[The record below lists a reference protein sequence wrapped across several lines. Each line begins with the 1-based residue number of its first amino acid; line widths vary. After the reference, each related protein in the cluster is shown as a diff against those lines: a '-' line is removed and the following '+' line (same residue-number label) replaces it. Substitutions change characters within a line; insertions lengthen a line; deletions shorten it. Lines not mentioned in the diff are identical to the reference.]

1 MQGGFYENEEDV
13 GLGGCGLLRD
23 EQHNSNEDSGGES
36 GGGLHWCRVGGGGE
50 IGSPARLFIYFC
62 FKGANYEKT
71 RMRLLF

>member
-36 GGGLHWCRVGGGGE
+36 GGGLHWCRVGGGG
-50 IGSPARLFIYFC
+50 G
-62 FKGANYEKT
+62 K
-71 RMRLLF
+71 